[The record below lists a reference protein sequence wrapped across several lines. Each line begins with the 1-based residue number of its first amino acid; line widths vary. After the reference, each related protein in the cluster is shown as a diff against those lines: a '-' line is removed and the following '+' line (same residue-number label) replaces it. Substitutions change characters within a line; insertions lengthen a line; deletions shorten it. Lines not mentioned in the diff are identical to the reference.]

1 MDWHGR
7 AVLLGFG
14 CVALFHTAAGHYVL
28 SLPRVLLLLGIV
40 VGQWKSKEKNSVAH
54 FISLNL
60 RIIIQRG
67 LGLCWW
73 MMVVAVE

>member
-1 MDWHGR
+1 MDWQGSSGS
-7 AVLLGFG
+7 AVW
-14 CVALFHTAAGHYVL
+14 HYFTQPATIL
-28 SLPRVLLLLGIV
+28 SLPRVLLLGIV
-40 VGQWKSKEKNSVAH
+40 GRWKSKEKNSVAH

-73 MMVVAVE
+73 MMVVVAVE